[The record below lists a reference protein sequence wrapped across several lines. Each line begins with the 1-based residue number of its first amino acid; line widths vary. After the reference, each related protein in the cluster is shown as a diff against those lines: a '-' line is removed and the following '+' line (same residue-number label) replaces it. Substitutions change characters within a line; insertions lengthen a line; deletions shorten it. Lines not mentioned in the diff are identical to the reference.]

1 MKFDRKTLASLT
13 KTGRGEYGI
22 GASAVDYSPDL
33 LTYLRITDINDDGTL
48 NKDGLKSV
56 SDSEASKYL
65 LQPNDIVFART
76 GASTGRNYFYDG
88 SDGKL
93 VYAGFLIRFGL
104 DETKVNPK
112 FVKYYCL
119 TKRYKDWISSFSTG
133 STRGNINA
141 QTLGAMEIE
150 LPPREQQDR
159 LVSIASSLDEK
170 IELNNAINHNLQ
182 QQAIALYQNAFPYGV
197 DDILPDGWRIA
208 TIGEIFNLHDSK
220 RIALSGGERDRMT
233 KKVFPYYGATS
244 LMDYVDDYLF
254 DGIYLL
260 LGEDGT
266 VIDAGGF
273 PVLQYVWGKFWVNN
287 HAHIITGKRG
297 YTTESLWVL
306 FKQTSVRSI
315 VTGAVQPKISQAN
328 LKSIQIV
335 LPPIEQLNAYNEH
348 IQPMFATI
356 RNNQDENSRLSALR
370 DTLLPKLM
378 SGEIDVS
385 KVEI

>member
-1 MKFDRKTLASLT
+1 MRFDWKEQRLKDFVEINPYSRLP
-13 KTGRGEYGI
+13 K
-22 GASAVDYSPDL
+22 GAVA
-33 LTYLRITDINDDGTL
+33 
-48 NKDGLKSV
+48 KKV
-56 SDSEASKYL
+56 SMDK
-65 LQPNDIVFART
+65 LQPNCRDIPSFELAAYMGGAKFQNGDTLMARITPCLENGKIAQVNILDGNEVGFGSTEYIVFRAK
-76 GASTGRNYFYDG
+76 DG
-88 SDGKL
+88 ISDKDFVYSL
-93 VYAGFLIRFGL
+93 VCSSLVREPAIKSMVGSSNRQRVQTDVVENLLI
-104 DETKVNPK
+104 
-112 FVKYYCL
+112 
-119 TKRYKDWISSFSTG
+119 S
-133 STRGNINA
+133 
-141 QTLGAMEIE
+141 
-150 LPPREQQDR
+150 LPPLVEQK
-159 LVSIASSLDEK
+159 K
-170 IELNNAINHNLQ
+170 IGELLRSFDDKIRINNAINHNLQ

-220 RIALSGGERDRMT
+220 RIPLSGGERDRMT